1 MLRKVTSSSKMS
13 SRATSC
19 AHRPGSRRTL
29 HADAPSS
36 PHAGGAYRLSP
47 DTDTRDRAL
56 AFPLP
61 PPLPAPA
68 PRTVPKRTISPVSP
82 PTAPRYHLCAP
93 GRWSAL
99 SRSLG
104 LVARVAGLRS
114 LSRELT
120 ICCRRYGG
128 DTIWPRELTICCQLR
143 RAYHSA
149 TLAATSVMTPSS
161 PWLLLRELLFLRRG
175 RVVARSPPARWR
187 ERHEASANGL

>member
-1 MLRKVTSSSKMS
+1 MS
-13 SRATSC
+13 IRATSC
-19 AHRPGSRRTL
+19 AHRSRRTL
-29 HADAPSS
+29 HADAPSR
-36 PHAGGAYRLSP
+36 PHAGGAYWLSP
-47 DTDTRDRAL
+47 DTDTGPR
-56 AFPLP
+56 P
-61 PPLPAPA
+61 PPAPGPAPA
-68 PRTVPKRTISPVSP
+68 PAPWTVPRRSISPVSP

-128 DTIWPRELTICCQLR
+128 DELTICCQPR

-149 TLAATSVMTPSS
+149 TLAAKSVMTPSH